1 MLLELMRSL
10 GTGLA
15 GFRADVEFTQSG
27 RVESVPVLVALPAD
41 PRRTAPRSLQ
51 MVLLSIQ
58 QLFHRTVR
66 INDRSSKYV
75 PSIYDHIFFLK
86 YFRSQ
91 NEEL

>member
-27 RVESVPVLVALPAD
+27 RLESVPVLVALPAD

-58 QLFHRTVR
+58 QLFHRPVR

-75 PSIYDHIFFLK
+75 SSIHGLFWGQ
-86 YFRSQ
+86 YFPSQ
-91 NEEL
+91 NEKL